1 MQTCLLLVDRLV
13 SIIVVLAAAPMLLT
27 GCGGSTDETTTRHH
41 IATSTMSPH
50 NVSTTARISTTLA
63 RSSPSSAN
71 TTATSTT
78 TPNATSTTTP
88 KATSTTTPTTTRTG
102 PISES
107 CLCVFDVDR
116 TLTAKQTRNGFVA
129 CPGPSVREYPNVEDV
144 AYGGGK
150 LRISELG
157 SNINKT
163 FCGNCF
169 HAIVS
174 AGEPL
179 SPERDILLALL
190 GGVAKTLEVSWMDDA
205 TKREHIA
212 SPLVLGDPDGEKH
225 LMVAKIVQ
233 WFRSKGHTI
242 PDKKVH
248 FFDDRKFNIKP
259 FGDTHFNAVQISC
272 SSRDESADR
281 TVGLCGATIAEV
293 SSRSGVHLCGED
305 LQHFVV

>member
-41 IATSTMSPH
+41 IATSTMSSH
-50 NVSTTARISTTLA
+50 NVSTTAGISTTLA

-71 TTATSTT
+71 TT
-78 TPNATSTTTP
+78 
-88 KATSTTTPTTTRTG
+88 ATSTTTPTTTRTG

-116 TLTAKQTRNGFVA
+116 TLTAKQRHDGQDQCWERN
-129 CPGPSVREYPNVEDV
+129 VREYPDVEDV

>member
-41 IATSTMSPH
+41 IATSTMSSH
-50 NVSTTARISTTLA
+50 NVSTTAGISTTLA

-71 TTATSTT
+71 TT
-78 TPNATSTTTP
+78 
-88 KATSTTTPTTTRTG
+88 ATSTTTPTTTRTG

-116 TLTAKQTRNGFVA
+116 TLTAKQRHDGQDQCWERN
-129 CPGPSVREYPNVEDV
+129 VREYPDVEDV

-233 WFRSKGHTI
+233 WFRSKGHTL
-242 PDKKVH
+242 PDKEVY
-248 FFDDRKFNIKP
+248 FFDDRESNIKP
-259 FGDTHFNAVQISC
+259 FTDTHFNAIQVSC
-272 SSRDESADR
+272 TSRDESADR